1 MSVHESIFGVPLL
14 TNIKSCSTLYQDT
27 RLYHVS
33 DAMNSHQELFIQMNL
48 GSIIF
53 YKLYNINTQFY
64 TIL

>member
-33 DAMNSHQELFIQMNL
+33 DALNSHQVLTRA
-48 GSIIF
+48 F
-53 YKLYNINTQFY
+53 YLNEYQN
-64 TIL
+64 